1 VKYSTRYK
9 WAKSLAKFEPP
20 KVDSKLV
27 AKNTLVL
34 YGRMLAVMFVGLF
47 TSRVQLQALGVA
59 DFGLFG
65 VAMATVGMFAFI
77 NGSLSMATSRFLT
90 VEMGKGTIGSV
101 KRFFSTV
108 LTCQF
113 VMACLIAL
121 LLETFGVYVL
131 GNKLNITSERMFAVK
146 WAFHCGVISTF
157 LGITQV
163 PYGAVIIAHE
173 RMSAFAYMTFYDVT
187 VKLLIVYLLYVTP
200 FDRLIT
206 FSTLFLLSSFTTIA
220 IYRIYCI
227 VNFSEARYRRVFD
240 RQIIKEISGFIGW
253 QLLNQLVFLAV
264 TQMVMLLN
272 QRYFGP
278 VVVAASTIG
287 ASIFNQVNG
296 FIANFKTAA
305 NPQIIKLFAAKEYDK
320 AKELL
325 FETVHYSSFL
335 LLILGVPIWLYAPEI
350 LRFWLGENVPLY
362 TVEFLRVILCGA
374 FFQSFDY
381 SMFTVIY
388 ADGRMKYNTYCDLII
403 YSITFSAIWICI
415 KVFGCPFTTAIG
427 QGCMSVVLAM
437 AAKPLLL
444 HYMADYHVRD
454 FMRMFSPAFLA
465 LGICVGADLLVYRLM
480 PKTPYALIPNCAV
493 SVILNTVLLFSVI
506 ASERVQNQL
515 PKLLMRMGVPGK
527 ILAART
533 DWYLDKMRRARHYIH
548 LDKLTG

>member
-1 VKYSTRYK
+1 MKYATRHK
-9 WAKSLAKFEPP
+9 WAKRLAKFESP
-20 KVDSKLV
+20 KADSRLV

-34 YGRMLAVMFVGLF
+34 YGRMLAVMFIGLF
-47 TSRVQLQALGVA
+47 TSRIQLQALGVA

-77 NGSLSMATSRFLT
+77 NGSMSMASSRFLT

-101 KRFFSTV
+101 KRVFSTV

-121 LLETFGVYVL
+121 LLETIGVYVL
-131 GNKLNITSERMFAVK
+131 GNKLNIAAERIFAVK

-157 LGITQV
+157 LSVTQV

-173 RMSAFAYMTFYDVT
+173 RMSAFAYMTFYDVI
-187 VKLLIVYLLYVTP
+187 VKLLIVYLLFVTP

-227 VNFSEARYRRVFD
+227 VNFSEARYRPVFD
-240 RQIIKEISGFIGW
+240 KRIIKEISGFIGW
-253 QLLNQLVFLAV
+253 QLLSQLVFMAV
-264 TQMVMLLN
+264 MQMVTLLN

-287 ASIFNQVNG
+287 ASVSNQVNA
-296 FIANFKTAA
+296 FITNFKTAA
-305 NPQIIKLFAAKEYDK
+305 NPQIIKLFAAKEYGK

-325 FETVHYSSFL
+325 IETVHYSSFL

-362 TVEFLRVILCGA
+362 AVEFLRVILCGA
-374 FFQSFDY
+374 FFQSFDF

-388 ADGRMKYNTYCDLII
+388 ADGRMRYNSYCDLII
-403 YSITFSAIWICI
+403 YPIAFSAIWICI
-415 KVFGCPFTTAIG
+415 KLFGCPFTTAIG
-427 QGCMSVVLAM
+427 QGCMAVVLAM
-437 AAKPLLL
+437 AVKPVLL
-444 HYMADYHVRD
+444 HYMADYHIRD
-454 FMRMFSPAFLA
+454 FMRMFVPSFAALA
-465 LGICVGADLLVYRLM
+465 ICVGVDLLVYCLM
-480 PKTPYALIPNCAV
+480 PRTPYAFILNCAV
-493 SVILNTVLLFSVI
+493 CAIFNAVLLFSII
-506 ASERVQNQL
+506 ASDRIQNQL
-515 PKLLMRMGVPGK
+515 PKLLMRLGVPGK
-527 ILAART
+527 MLAARA
-533 DWYLDKMRRARHYIH
+533 DWYLGKMRRARHYIH